1 MTTSPWRK
9 HCRLAL
15 LAALALPICPF
26 ARAQN
31 RAAEGLSESVLRIPL
46 ARGTEI
52 GVLLSQRVA
61 ATAFNTS
68 PAAPTTAILLFAG
81 YPGILRL
88 REEAGL
94 PVFGMG
100 GNFLIRARRFLNTA
114 NTFTVA
120 VDCPQDQWN
129 NCGDAYRSSAQHA
142 QDIQAVIAAVKA
154 KTQASKVYVVGT
166 SYGTVSTA
174 FLAAA
179 LTGHVD
185 GAVHTATFTDPNRRS
200 NAHGQPMATF
210 DWSRATVAQLFV
222 HHKDDP
228 CVATRYDSVVARKG
242 SLPLIAVQ
250 GSDNASGPACEARS
264 PHGFVGREQV
274 TMQAIHDWITDRKLP
289 ATVGEP

>member
-1 MTTSPWRK
+1 MITSVWRK

-15 LAALALPICPF
+15 LAALTLSASPSAP
-26 ARAQN
+26 AQN
-31 RAAEGLSESVLRIPL
+31 RAGESLSESVVQIPL

-52 GVLLSQRVA
+52 SVLLSQRIG
-61 ATAFNTS
+61 
-68 PAAPTTAILLFAG
+68 AAPSTAILLFAG

-94 PVFGMG
+94 PAFGMG

-179 LTGHVD
+179 LPGHVD

-228 CVATRYDSVVARKG
+228 CGATRYDSVVARKG

>member
-1 MTTSPWRK
+1 MITSLWRK
-9 HCRLAL
+9 RYRLAL
-15 LAALALPICPF
+15 LAALALSASPSAP
-26 ARAQN
+26 AQN
-31 RAAEGLSESVLRIPL
+31 RASEGLSESVLRIPL
-46 ARGTEI
+46 ARGTDI
-52 GVLLSQRVA
+52 GVLLSQRIG
-61 ATAFNTS
+61 ATPS
-68 PAAPTTAILLFAG
+68 TAILLFAG

-94 PVFGMG
+94 PAFGMG

-142 QDIQAVIAAVKA
+142 QDIQAVIAGVKA

-179 LTGHVD
+179 LPGHVD

-228 CVATRYDSVVARKG
+228 CGATRYDSVVARKG